1 LPDGLLQRIKLAATP
16 WVYRGLTGSLRFRP
30 PHVLEASPP
39 APAVFACL
47 HRDML
52 LAIPFVAPARPALLV
67 SRSDDGEI
75 LTRTLLREGFRV
87 VRGSTGK
94 EGGPAFRGLLD
105 ALAADVSVGIAV
117 DGPRGPFGRIHEG
130 VVRLAARS
138 GAPIVPLVARPGRH
152 LQLRTW
158 DRTVIPA
165 PFSRVGM
172 TVGEPLRVG
181 ERPGDQADALA
192 ALRAFLLAGE
202 GGAP

>member
-1 LPDGLLQRIKLAATP
+1 MPDGLLQRLKLTATP

-39 APAVFACL
+39 LPAIFACL

-75 LTRTLLREGFRV
+75 LLRTLARDGFAF

-105 ALAADVSVGIAV
+105 ALAAGTSVGIAV
-117 DGPRGPFGRIHEG
+117 DGPRGPFGRVHEG
-130 VVRLAARS
+130 VVRLAVRS
-138 GAPIVPLVARPGRH
+138 GAPIVPLTARPGRH
-152 LQLRTW
+152 LRLKTW
-158 DRTVIPA
+158 DRTVVPL
-165 PFSRVGM
+165 PFSSVAMEVGR
-172 TVGEPLRVG
+172 PLRVDPDG
-181 ERPGDQADALA
+181 EGPARSLA
-192 ALRAFLLAGE
+192 ELRAFLLRGE
-202 GGAP
+202 EPA